1 MLVFVSEVVAIQR
14 GVRADRIDVGQDTGA
29 IRSYGGYGGWLA
41 VCGWISLS
49 TPYLRLGVDM
59 GQSITHVEH
68 GGRAEDNSVTDG
80 AIRVLIKDIAHVG
93 LQDPRSVC
101 VCAPLIRIGPI
112 ALGHAEGEVNG
123 LVVVRLEVNPAL
135 NAVALLRDVAYE
147 LIVVGV
153 E

>member
-14 GVRADRIDVGQDTGA
+14 GVRSDRIDVGQNTAA
-29 IRSYGGYGGWLA
+29 IGSYGCYGGRLA

-49 TPYLRLGVDM
+49 TPYLRDGVDM

-68 GGRAEDNSVTDG
+68 GGRAEDNGVTEG
-80 AIRVLIKDIAHVG
+80 AVRVLIADVAHVG

-112 ALGHAEGEVNG
+112 ALGHADGEVNG
-123 LVVVRLEVNPAL
+123 L
-135 NAVALLRDVAYE
+135 AV
-147 LIVVGV
+147 
-153 E
+153 